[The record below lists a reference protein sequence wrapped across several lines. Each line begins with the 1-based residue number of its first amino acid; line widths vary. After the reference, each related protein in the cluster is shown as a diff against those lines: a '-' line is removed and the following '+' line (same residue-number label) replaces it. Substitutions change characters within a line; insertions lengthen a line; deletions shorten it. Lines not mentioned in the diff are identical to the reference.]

1 METIVIILILNIID
15 YIIKSIV
22 HFLRIIKHIAVQKNY
37 F

>member
-1 METIVIILILNIID
+1 METIVIILILNIIE

-22 HFLRIIKHIAVQKNY
+22 RFLGIIKHIAVQKNY